1 MQTSKSLYACFSQ
14 TCYNNFANW
23 KCHPLLSISE
33 NIMHCVLPHPML
45 VKRFNTSLVIVWNG
59 GYWQLSFNRGN
70 FFWFIH
76 TWSWDHNNP
85 SHKCRVNI
93 LKCGICTGL
102 SYFPDDK
109 TSYCDAFLVCIKQN
123 EWSSTLRRTSKC
135 WTIVM
140 HLTSIYQITNQG
152 IVPWTYDDHPY
163 KNCVSTY
170 HCEKNTTLKAITPV

>member
-1 MQTSKSLYACFSQ
+1 MLTSKSLYACSSQ

-23 KCHPLLSISE
+23 KCHPILSISE
-33 NIMHCVLPHPML
+33 NIMHCV
-45 VKRFNTSLVIVWNG
+45 VTVWNG
-59 GYWQLSFNRGN
+59 GYWRLSFNRGN
-70 FFWFIH
+70 FFWFTH

-85 SHKCRVNI
+85 SHKHNT
-93 LKCGICTGL
+93 LKFRICTGL

-109 TSYCDAFLVCIKQN
+109 TSYCDAFLVCIQQN

-140 HLTSIYQITNQG
+140 HLTSIYQITNHG

-163 KNCVSTY
+163 ENCVSTIVKKTVPWKLSLLFKKFD
-170 HCEKNTTLKAITPV
+170 CTV

>member
-1 MQTSKSLYACFSQ
+1 
-14 TCYNNFANW
+14 
-23 KCHPLLSISE
+23 
-33 NIMHCVLPHPML
+33 
-45 VKRFNTSLVIVWNG
+45 LVIVWNG

-85 SHKCRVNI
+85 SNKRRVNTLKCR
-93 LKCGICTGL
+93 ICTGL

-135 WTIVM
+135 WTIVT

-163 KNCVSTY
+163 ENCVFTIV
-170 HCEKNTTLKAITPV
+170 KKTLPWKLSLLFKKFDCTV